1 MKTFLMRSLWLFSTA
16 LAVTIG
22 VYTAIWLY
30 RTNPELIIEAQQQ
43 FNSLTGIGDATSSS
57 TESTASIDV
66 PKEGIPLSS
75 VSLKSEQK
83 AVLEK
88 IGIDTD
94 SFVITKAMVGCAEG
108 KVGAA
113 RVAEIMKGASPSSLE
128 IAKLSPCLKAS

>member
-1 MKTFLMRSLWLFSTA
+1 MKTFLIRSLWLFSIA

-43 FNSLTGIGDATSSS
+43 FNSLTGSEDATSSS
-57 TESTASIDV
+57 TQSTASVNV
-66 PKEGIPLSS
+66 PEEGIPLSS
-75 VSLKSEQK
+75 MSLKTEQK

-88 IGIDTD
+88 IGIDTE

-108 KVGAA
+108 KIGTA
-113 RVAEIMKGASPSSLE
+113 RLAEIMKGASPSAVE